1 MYVCFCPVAS
11 SFDVQVA
18 EAGTLAKFLV
28 TGSML
33 FPAYRTTA
41 MSYDLVIGEK
51 DDPTVQNAHPEQ
63 EAYILQ
69 LMQAAHAKARR
80 LVTERRSAI
89 EAVANEMCG
98 TSDDTISGSRI
109 VELIETIP
117 VQATIKSEE
126 GTVRLIS
133 VLH

>member
-1 MYVCFCPVAS
+1 MS
-11 SFDVQVA
+11 
-18 EAGTLAKFLV
+18 EAGNLAKFLV

-33 FPAYRTTA
+33 FPAYRTIA
-41 MSYDLVIGEK
+41 MSYDLVIGGE

-69 LMQAAHAKARR
+69 LLQAAHAKARR

-89 EAVANEMCG
+89 EAIAEEMCG

-109 VELIETIP
+109 VELIETTPLQLRPSARDRP
-117 VQATIKSEE
+117 VRNLVWSNHELTN
-126 GTVRLIS
+126 
-133 VLH
+133 